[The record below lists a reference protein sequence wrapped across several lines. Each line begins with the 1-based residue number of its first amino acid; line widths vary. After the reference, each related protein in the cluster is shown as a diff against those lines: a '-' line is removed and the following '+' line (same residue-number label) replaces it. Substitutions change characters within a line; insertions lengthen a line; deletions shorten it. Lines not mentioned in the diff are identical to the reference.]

1 MHLVTVAEYARDH
14 GRAPR
19 SVRKMAQRG
28 SLKTARKYG
37 RDWLIDASE
46 PYPDHRRKEQKR

>member
-14 GRAPR
+14 GRAPV
-19 SVRKMAQRG
+19 SVRAMAERG

-46 PYPDHRRKEQKR
+46 PYPDHRKKEQKR

>member
-1 MHLVTVAEYARDH
+1 MVLVTTREYADAH
-14 GRAPR
+14 GRVPR
-19 SVRKMAQRG
+19 AVRYMAQRG
-28 SLKTARKYG
+28 SFETARKYG

>member
-1 MHLVTVAEYARDH
+1 MPLVTAEQYAHDH